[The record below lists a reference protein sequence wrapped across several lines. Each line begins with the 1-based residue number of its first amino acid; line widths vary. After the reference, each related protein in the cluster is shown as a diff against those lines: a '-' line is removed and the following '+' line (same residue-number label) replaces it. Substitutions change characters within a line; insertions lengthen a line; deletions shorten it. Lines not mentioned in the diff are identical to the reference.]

1 MEIIKEFIN
10 RIDLSKS
17 NGYNKINKS
26 LIKYNQK
33 YEEYIEKHKHIFRE
47 LKDILNE
54 IKEKEYYDYIKLNKN
69 DELLIKNIEN
79 IDDSDSVR
87 NNALEDYEKMKDEIL
102 KLSHSLDKIW
112 SDYKQIKSELT
123 DVIKQYKDKIGS
135 ANDFDVIEYENK
147 MKNEKINRE
156 LVSDLKN
163 FKKVLYF
170 RLEDEIK
177 RKKYKKESLIIT
189 INSLLDKNPNY
200 NKYKLVRDY
209 CNDKDSTEMSILEEY
224 KADIDVYINLY
235 INY

>member
-123 DVIKQYKDKIGS
+123 DFIKQYKDKIGS

-163 FKKVLYF
+163 FKKVLNF
-170 RLEDEIK
+170 RLQDEIK